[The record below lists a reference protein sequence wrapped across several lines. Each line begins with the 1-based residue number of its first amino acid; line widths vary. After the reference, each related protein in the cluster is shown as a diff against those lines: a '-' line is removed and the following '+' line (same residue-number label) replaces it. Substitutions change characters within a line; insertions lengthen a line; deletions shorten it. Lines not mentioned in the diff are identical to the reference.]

1 MDVCRTIMNS
11 LRIQPTVASVVGKLS
26 ALLYEDIPSITLG
39 LTEGDHLHDFGESVK
54 IEPIFV
60 GLTQLIGLI
69 RAIDGRLCDGN

>member
-1 MDVCRTIMNS
+1 MNS

-60 GLTQLIGLI
+60 GLTQVIGLI
-69 RAIDGRLCDGN
+69 RAIDERLCDGN